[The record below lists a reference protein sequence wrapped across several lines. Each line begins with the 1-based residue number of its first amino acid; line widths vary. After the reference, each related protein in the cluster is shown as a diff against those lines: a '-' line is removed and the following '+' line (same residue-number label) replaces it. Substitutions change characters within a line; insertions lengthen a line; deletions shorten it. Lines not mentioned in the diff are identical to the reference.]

1 MEWYGIKVVPF
12 IFRFSYRS
20 EKMQDKKRRKGGK
33 GGLMK
38 APYTGSVTAAAALT
52 VSAVA
57 SAAT

>member
-33 GGLMK
+33 G
-38 APYTGSVTAAAALT
+38 A
-52 VSAVA
+52 
-57 SAAT
+57 